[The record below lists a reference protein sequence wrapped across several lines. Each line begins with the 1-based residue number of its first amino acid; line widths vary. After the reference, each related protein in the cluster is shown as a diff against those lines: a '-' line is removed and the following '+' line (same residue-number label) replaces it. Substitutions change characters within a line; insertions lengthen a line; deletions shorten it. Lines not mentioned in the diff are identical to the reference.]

1 MKITVIQYCSYFR
14 KDHFSKIFKKQNWRK
29 SSVGPMIR
37 TQAFHRS
44 ILSSIPDW
52 GSKITHPAVPSILKG
67 KKKKKRKK
75 ERKMNNLA
83 L

>member
-52 GSKITHPAVPSILKG
+52 GSKIPQAAVMSKIKG
-67 KKKKKRKK
+67 KKKKLNEK
-75 ERKMNNLA
+75 
-83 L
+83 